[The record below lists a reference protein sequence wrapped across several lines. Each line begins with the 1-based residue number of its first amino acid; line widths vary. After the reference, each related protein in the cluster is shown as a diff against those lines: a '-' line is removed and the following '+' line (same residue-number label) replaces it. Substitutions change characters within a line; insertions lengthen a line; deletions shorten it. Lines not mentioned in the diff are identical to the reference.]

1 MDAAVSGML
10 ITSRAEDVVV
20 VVGGGGAG
28 MEGGRRQVRR
38 PVKRSSGQ
46 AKL

>member
-10 ITSRAEDVVV
+10 ITSRAEDVV